1 MIERLL
7 VWEIDDTA
15 GFDSAWARLEGTR
28 LVADGHA
35 AGLRPEPFSTSYTLE
50 TGEGFVTAS
59 VHVETRWDG
68 GSSALDLRRD
78 GGGRWTVNG
87 ESRPDLEGAFD
98 CDLAGC
104 PLTNTM
110 PVLRHGLLVEPA
122 DHDLLMAFIEVP
134 SLRVV
139 PDRQRYTHV
148 RVAADGG
155 PAAVR
160 YRSDG
165 FESVITF
172 DPDGFVLDY
181 PQLGRRL
188 RAS

>member
-1 MIERLL
+1 MIQRLL
-7 VWEIDDTA
+7 VWSIDETA
-15 GFDSAWARLEGTR
+15 GFDSVWARLDETR

-35 AGLRPEPFSTSYTLE
+35 VGLRPAPFSTSYTVE
-50 TGEGFVTAS
+50 TSEDFVTAS

-68 GSSALDLRRD
+68 GSAVLDLRRAD
-78 GGGRWTVNG
+78 AGGWTVNG
-87 ESRPDLEGAFD
+87 ESRPDLEGAVD

-110 PVLRHGLLVEPA
+110 PVLRHRLLDEA
-122 DHDLLMAFIEVP
+122 GDLELLMAFIEVP

-148 RVAADGG
+148 RSAVDGR

-172 DPDGFVLDY
+172 DPEGFVLDY
-181 PQLGRRL
+181 PQLGRRV